1 MHVKVNH
8 KTGFS
13 KVGLKNMKMK
23 VVCVIRNDPFFIS
36 KIVLLNLSAM
46 GENLNRWEGAEHE
59 WDLDMGLSRREIK
72 GLPRNGLNIFTIR
85 IPLSLPSP
93 KVFPKIE
100 RFGPKSW
107 WQ

>member
-13 KVGLKNMKMK
+13 KVGLKIWKWKWSELSGM
-23 VVCVIRNDPFFIS
+23 IHFFIS

-46 GENLNRWEGAEHE
+46 ENLNRWEGAEHE

-85 IPLSLPSP
+85 IPLSLLSP